1 MVSTSEHSTG
11 GVKTLADKVW
21 PEMPIFAATGG
32 TEESCQACLGRNNY
46 RVNKNIVTCEAAVM
60 VFYLAKAYR
69 FAARSGAARLIV

>member
-1 MVSTSEHSTG
+1 
-11 GVKTLADKVW
+11 
-21 PEMPIFAATGG
+21 MPIFAATGG

-69 FAARSGAARLIV
+69 FRRQKRCSRINRLRFNQEGDEDVRPTTCKET